1 MRPPGNR
8 RGGRRRLWVCIVIEL
23 SLKSDFSRLE
33 RALQTAAGEQLRF
46 AVARALNDCARA
58 ANAAINARMGETFD
72 RPTPF
77 TQRAVVAPRA
87 LAASKEHLQAAVT
100 VRPLQ
105 QKYLLA
111 EEVGGTRT
119 PATNTRKPGASAL
132 VLPGR
137 GLLLDAFGNIPG
149 GTLRKLKA
157 EAKPSARRRTAL
169 KRKAAAQAAAGMA
182 APAESVVFLPAGA
195 PGNHGPGGYFR
206 RLAGRHLTRLTVFEP
221 KATYRP
227 RFHFRDQVAR
237 AAAATWQSAIR
248 KRLAEAIATAR

>member
-8 RGGRRRLWVCIVIEL
+8 RGGRRRLRGGIVIEL

-33 RALQTAAGEQLRF
+33 RALQTAAGAQLRF

-77 TQRAVVAPRA
+77 TQRAVLAPRA
-87 LAASKEHLQAAVT
+87 LAARKEHLQAAVT

-137 GLLLDAFGNIPG
+137 GLLLDAFGNIPA

-157 EAKPSARRRTAL
+157 EAKPSARRRAVA
-169 KRKAAAQAAAGMA
+169 KRKLAAAGMA
-182 APAESVVFLPAGA
+182 APAESVVYLPANT

-206 RLAGRHLTRLTVFEP
+206 RLAGRRLTRLTVFEP

-237 AAAATWQSAIR
+237 AAAATWQAAIR